1 MVPPMKFKREDFF
14 SLPNILTYIRILL
27 VPLFCVVYCNA
38 TTISDHIWSI
48 VIVLISAA
56 TDILDGYI
64 ARNWN
69 MITDW
74 GKIIDPIADKAM
86 QAAIMFC
93 IVIKYHWVGILIG
106 LYAIKEITSLC
117 LSAYLF
123 KKGKHIDGAKW
134 YGKVCTVILYI
145 TLLSYIVI
153 PNIPPMYNGIL
164 IGECSTF
171 IVIAFGLY
179 MNDYITLYAELKK
192 EQKEGTYEAP
202 GQMFYISKKSV
213 EALKQEEEGLQG
225 ENKDSEESPSS
236 VKNDVKQDSENDGNI
251 TQ

>member
-1 MVPPMKFKREDFF
+1 MKFKREDFF

-38 TTISDHIWSI
+38 TTVQDHVWSV
-48 VIVLISAA
+48 VIILISAA

-86 QAAIMFC
+86 QGAMMLC
-93 IVIKYHWVGILIG
+93 IVIKYHWVIILIV
-106 LYAIKEITSLC
+106 LYAIKEFTSLA
-117 LSAYLF
+117 LSGYLF

-145 TLLSYIVI
+145 TLLAYIVV
-153 PNIPPMYNGIL
+153 PNIPPVFNGIL
-164 IGECSTF
+164 IGVCSAF
-171 IVIAFGLY
+171 IIIAFGLY

-192 EQKEGTYEAP
+192 EQKEGTYEEP

-213 EALKQEEEGLQG
+213 ETLKAEEAEESDEAKKEEEMSS
-225 ENKDSEESPSS
+225 DEESPDD
-236 VKNDVKQDSENDGNI
+236 K
-251 TQ
+251 